1 MKTPVLSLEFRSSDA
16 WEDDDINFD
25 SMELTLS
32 DDELDSIK
40 AAINFMDKTP
50 KVPAV
55 YVSVDRIRFFC
66 EDLDNK
72 ICKEVSTD
80 YYFNLSDVKVFKSGN
95 CYLCLQHKHN
105 ASNTIEFYGFTI
117 NDLIPE

>member
-16 WEDDDINFD
+16 WEDDSIDFD
-25 SMELTLS
+25 SMELALS
-32 DDELDSIK
+32 DDELASIK
-40 AAINFMDKTP
+40 AAIDFMTKTP

-55 YVSVDRIRFFC
+55 YVSVDRIKFFC
-66 EDLDNK
+66 EG
-72 ICKEVSTD
+72 KEVTTD

-105 ASNTIEFYGFTI
+105 ASNTVEFNGFTI
-117 NDLIPE
+117 NELIPE